1 MDISCSTHF
10 FTPFCLPMWNSGI
23 THSVPR
29 CVHRSQFGAPSSR
42 LHFILDFLQFKHAE
56 RVRNVKVKRSAH
68 ACLFAV
74 HASSPRLAQ
83 LLCMQRL
90 LYALV
95 NWLRECCVTEVA
107 VTDVCGCF

>member
-1 MDISCSTHF
+1 MSGNTHF

-42 LHFILDFLQFKHAE
+42 LHFILDFLQFKHAG
-56 RVRNVKVKRSAH
+56 RVRNVRVKRSAL
-68 ACLFAV
+68 ACLLAV
-74 HASSPRLAQ
+74 HAFSARLAQ
-83 LLCMQRL
+83 LICMQWL

-95 NWLRECCVTEVA
+95 NWLR
-107 VTDVCGCF
+107 